1 MASKQSNQIRISKF
15 EFRIFLCVFV
25 SLFLCVLS
33 AEAQLFPKG
42 RRDTG
47 PKPKNI
53 HGLVSDTRGKPLAG
67 ARVFVRDTKTKVV
80 RTLTTDQEG
89 IYKLF
94 ALPPTVD
101 YEVHAEFKGKA
112 TEKKI
117 VSQFLNRE
125 DNVLNFQVDVAVIE
139 GGIADSPGS
148 SPAGTF
154 RSFDLVDLR
163 ATLEMPVGIPAP
175 VPAILLLHGYGEDR
189 SIWRDFS
196 QQLVSRGWAVM
207 AMDLRGHGESK
218 TKNQRPI
225 QAAPAWRTSLH
236 EFPVDLDP
244 ALDWLKAQPRIDNKK
259 IVVIGS
265 DVGANLA
272 LIASGRF
279 PEVRTVVAIN
289 PNLNESLALAGS
301 AQDFQPKSALIVTG
315 NQAEGDRIKAMVT
328 APGRVQV
335 VAVTGNT
342 ARWIGEKQVAD
353 AVFAWL
359 KETF

>member
-1 MASKQSNQIRISKF
+1 MASRF
-15 EFRIFLCVFV
+15 FV
-25 SLFLCVLS
+25 LVLVLLTSLP
-33 AEAQLFPKG
+33 AEAQLFPRG

-53 HGLVSDTRGKPLAG
+53 HGLVSDMRGKPLVG
-67 ARVFVRDTKTKVV
+67 ARVYVRDTKTKVV
-80 RTLTTDQEG
+80 RTLTTDQDG
-89 IYKLF
+89 IYKLY

-112 TEKKI
+112 TDKKI

-125 DNVLNFQVDVAVIE
+125 DNVVNFQIDVAVIE
-139 GGIADSPGS
+139 GSVVEPAGS
-148 SPAGTF
+148 SAAAATF

-163 ATLEMPVGIPAP
+163 ASFETPIGIPAP
-175 VPAILLLHGYGEDR
+175 IPAVLLLHGYGEDR
-189 SIWRDFS
+189 TIWREFS
-196 QQLVSRGWAVM
+196 QQLLNSGWAVM
-207 AMDLRGHGESK
+207 AMDLRGHGDSK

-225 QAAPAWRTSLH
+225 QASPAWRTSLH

-244 ALDWLKAQPRIDNKK
+244 ALDWLKAQPRVDNKR

-289 PNLNESLALAGS
+289 PNLDESLALAGS
-301 AQDFQPKSALIVTG
+301 AQDFQPRSALIVTASA
-315 NQAEGDRIKAMVT
+315 AEGDRIKAIVK
-328 APGRVQV
+328 APLRVQV
-335 VAVTGNT
+335 VSTSGNT
-342 ARWIGEKQVAD
+342 ARWLAEKQTAD
-353 AVFAWL
+353 AIFQWL